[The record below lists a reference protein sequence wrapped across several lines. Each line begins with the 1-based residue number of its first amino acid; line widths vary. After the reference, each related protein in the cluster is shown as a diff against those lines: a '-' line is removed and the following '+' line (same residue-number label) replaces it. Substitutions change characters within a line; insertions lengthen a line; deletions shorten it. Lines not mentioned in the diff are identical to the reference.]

1 MWTTEQ
7 SNAINAPVT
16 NLLVSASAGS
26 GKTAVMT
33 ERIIRRIMDDD
44 GCDIDKILV
53 MTFTNAAASEI
64 KERINEQIMKKLDEN
79 PQDVRLKKQLA
90 LSANSHFSTIHSF
103 CLDIIKS
110 NFNTLGLD
118 PQFRTGDPAEIE
130 LIKKEAIDNVFER
143 FYESGDDAFL
153 KLVSSYTKR
162 TDSALLEIII
172 KIYDFS
178 RSFPEPEKWLLNVV
192 NQYKTGDVA
201 SYQQVLLNKASF
213 MIKKAQSIYKKAV
226 SLCDLDKEG
235 VRLSE
240 FLMDE
245 MSICDEGLN
254 VIHSWTDAFGYFC
267 DLKFKTRSKSYV
279 KNMDPDISSRVV
291 SLRDAG
297 KGLLNEVKKIIS
309 LPEDELI
316 DGMKKAS
323 SYVETIYSLVSAFA
337 QEFSDLK
344 FRKNLVDYTDYE
356 HLSLKCLM
364 DSDGKRTDYAKI
376 LSESFEEIY
385 IDEYQDCNNVQE
397 KIFTLVSRMEDGNN
411 NIFMVGDPKQ
421 SIYRFRDA
429 DPSLFTSKQKTYSR
443 YDSSF
448 VSPYSLITL
457 NKNFRSRKEV
467 LGAVNYIFASIMTE
481 DAGGLCYNE
490 DEYLYYNEDSD
501 YTDDD
506 FYKTVDVDIINFEKE
521 NLPDDEKEMTV
532 DTAEAIYIAKK
543 IRQIIDSK
551 TLVFDKKKGLR
562 EIKYSDIAV
571 LMSSLKGHVQIYS
584 DILKMYSIPVFT
596 DYNEGYLYSEEIS
609 SLISVI
615 KTVLNPLDDIELISA
630 LRLSV
635 FDFNEDEFM
644 KIRLCDKQDYFIN
657 TMKLYES
664 GHKDAL
670 GLKIKKFLL
679 ILQDLR
685 TKSKLLSTV
694 DFLNYLIDVINYN
707 EYVMSMD
714 VPGQALANVRL
725 FIKRAEE
732 FGKTD
737 FKGIFNFIHFI
748 DENLR
753 EKKDSPAASLID
765 ESENVVRIMSIHKSK
780 GLEFPVVILA
790 RCARQ
795 FNPFEARGDFL
806 LHKKLGIGLKY
817 SDISSHFSY
826 PLISFT
832 SIKEIINTER
842 ISEEERVLY
851 VALTRAREKLI
862 MVGCISDAYKSLA
875 KYDAYAL
882 YDRPFPTDM
891 LLGAKCFFD
900 WIIPSVLS
908 IQKDS
913 PVYVGE
919 YATDDTTFRLSIC
932 DSHTLDISDA
942 GVDDSVFDP
951 ESGLKIADENDTG
964 LVSSDLYRR
973 FTYVYP
979 GYTKDV
985 PSAFTVTELK
995 EYYNR
1000 LENEEEFSYYSVPPL
1015 RHRKTDN
1022 VASSLRKGTVTH
1034 LVLKFIDFR
1043 ENITLSY
1050 IESFMDDMAK
1060 KGFFTEDDI
1069 KLVDKNSIL
1078 EFLNSHIGLSLSKS
1092 PAVYREFPF
1101 KVLKKAE
1108 DISEQFI
1115 GSSETIVIQG
1125 TVDLFFEN
1133 ERGNYTL
1140 VDYKT
1145 DKSDD
1150 EDQIRSNYKN
1160 QIVLYRDAIE
1170 EITGK
1175 KCDECYICLLNSNK
1189 IIKI

>member
-7 SNAINAPVT
+7 SDAICAPVT

-33 ERIIRRIMDDD
+33 ERIIRRIMDED

-64 KERINEQIMKKLDEN
+64 RERINANIMKKINEN
-79 PQDVRLKKQLA
+79 PDDVRLKKQLA

-103 CLDIIKS
+103 CLDIIRS

-143 FYESGDDAFL
+143 FYESGDSNFL
-153 KLVSSYTKR
+153 KLVSSYTRR
-162 TDSALLEIII
+162 TDSALIDIII

-178 RSFPEPEKWLLNVV
+178 RSFPEPEKWLDEVV
-192 NQYKTGDVA
+192 NQYRCGNVKV
-201 SYQQVLLNKASF
+201 YQDVLLNKASY
-213 MIKKAQSIYKKAV
+213 MVKKAFSIYKKAI

-235 VRLSE
+235 VKLSE
-240 FLMDE
+240 FLSDE
-245 MSICDEGLN
+245 MNICDEGIKSL
-254 VIHSWTDAFGYFC
+254 SEWTKAYEYFSGI
-267 DLKFKTRSKSYV
+267 KFKTRSQSYV
-279 KNMDPDISSRVV
+279 KNMDPDISEKAV
-291 SLRDAG
+291 SLRNEG
-297 KGLLNEVKKIIS
+297 KELLNGIKSIIS
-309 LPEDELI
+309 LPEEELVE
-316 DGMKKAS
+316 GMKNAAS
-323 SYVETIYSLVSAFA
+323 YIETIYSLVRDFSV
-337 QEFSDLK
+337 EFSDLK
-344 FRKNLVDYTDYE
+344 FKKNLVDYSDYE

-364 DSDGKRTDYAKI
+364 DENGKKTDYARI

-397 KIFTLVSRMEDGNN
+397 RIFTLVSRMEEGQN

-429 DPSLFTSKQKTYSR
+429 DPSLFTSKQKTYTR
-443 YDSSF
+443 YDASD
-448 VSPYSLITL
+448 VSPCSLITL
-457 NKNFRSRKEV
+457 NKNFRSRCEI
-467 LGAVNYIFASIMTE
+467 LGAVNHIFSCVMTE
-481 DAGGLCYNE
+481 DVGGLTYNE
-490 DEYLYYNEDSD
+490 DEYLYYNENSP
-501 YTDDD
+501 YTERD
-506 FYKTVDVDIINFEKE
+506 FFKTVDVDIINFEKE
-521 NLPDDEKEMTV
+521 NFPDDEEALTV
-532 DTAEAIYIAKK
+532 DSAEAIYIAKK

-551 TLVFDKKKGLR
+551 ELVFDKEKGFR

-571 LMSSLKGHVQIYS
+571 LMSSLKGHVQVYT

-615 KTVLNPLDDIELISA
+615 KVVLNPLDDIELISA
-630 LRLSV
+630 LRLSI
-635 FDFNEDEFM
+635 FDFDENEFM
-644 KIRLCDKQDYFIN
+644 KIRLCDKNDYFIN
-657 TMKLYES
+657 AMRLYES
-664 GHKDAL
+664 TYKDAL
-670 GLKIKKFLL
+670 GLKISNFLKL
-679 ILQDLR
+679 LEKLR
-685 TKSKLLSTV
+685 TQSKLLSTV
-694 DFLNYLIDVINYN
+694 DFLNYLIDETNFN
-707 EYVMSMD
+707 EYVMSLEI
-714 VPGQALANVRL
+714 PGQALANVRL

-732 FGKTD
+732 FGNTD

-748 DENLR
+748 NENLR
-753 EKKDSPAASLID
+753 GKKDSPSASLID

-795 FNPFEARGDFL
+795 FNPFEERGDFL

-817 SDISSHFSY
+817 SDITSHFSY

-832 SIKEIINTER
+832 SIKEIINNER

-862 MVGCISDAYKSLA
+862 MVGCIPDAYKTLA
-875 KYDAYAL
+875 KYDVYAS
-882 YDRPFPTDM
+882 YDKPFPQDI

-900 WIIPSVLS
+900 WIIPSVLY
-908 IQKDS
+908 IEKDN
-913 PVYVGE
+913 PTYVGE
-919 YATDDTTFRLSIC
+919 YRTEDTAFKLSII

-942 GVDDSVFDP
+942 YMDDASFDAKTMLNMG
-951 ESGLKIADENDTG
+951 EEDDTS
-964 LVSSDLYRR
+964 LTSSDIYKR

-979 GYTKDV
+979 GYTNDI
-985 PSAFTVTELK
+985 PTAFTVTELK
-995 EYYNR
+995 EFYNR
-1000 LENEEEFSYYSVPPL
+1000 LENDEDYSYYSIPPI
-1015 RHRKTDN
+1015 RERKKD
-1022 VASSLRKGTVTH
+1022 VKDSHARKGTITH
-1034 LVLKFIDFR
+1034 LVLKHIDFC
-1043 ENITLSY
+1043 EDISVSY
-1050 IESFMDDMAK
+1050 VKSFMEKMAEK
-1060 KGFFTEDDI
+1060 NFFTEDDM
-1069 KLVDKNSIL
+1069 KLVDAESVV
-1078 EFLNSHIGLSLSKS
+1078 EFLKSDLGRRILKS
-1092 PAVYREFPF
+1092 PSVYREFPF
-1101 KVLKKAE
+1101 KVLKSAKEVSEHFE
-1108 DISEQFI
+1108 DSD
-1115 GSSETIVIQG
+1115 ETIVIQG

-1145 DKSDD
+1145 DKTDD
-1150 EDQIRSNYKN
+1150 EDKIRANYKN
-1160 QIVLYRDAIE
+1160 QILLYKDAIC

-1175 KCDECYICLLNSNK
+1175 DCDECYICLLNCNK